1 MYSQKVISL
10 VLVVF
15 ASIVLVAP
23 SVSATDQPRHD
34 GQSLPALVTPQV
46 ADGGAPVPPYPHKLY
61 SKALIA
67 DGGAP
72 VPPYPKPRVIN
83 LMADGGARV
92 PPYPKSPIAGSPL
105 SANPQATLSAD
116 GGAPVPPYPPK
127 LSTANL
133 LTV

>member
-1 MYSQKVISL
+1 MYSQKLSTL
-10 VLVVF
+10 LLAVF
-15 ASIVLVAP
+15 ASIVLVVS
-23 SVSATDQPRHD
+23 SVSSTDQPRHD
-34 GQSLPALVTPQV
+34 DDSLVAPIQPQV
-46 ADGGAPVPPYPHKLY
+46 ADGGAPVPPYPPKSHFR
-61 SKALIA
+61 ALIA

-83 LMADGGARV
+83 LTADGGAPV
-92 PPYPKSPIAGSPL
+92 PPYPKPPIPVRSL

-127 LSTANL
+127 SSGAKF